1 MSEAIRVRSRIL
13 AASAALLLAGCGWF
27 GGDAE
32 EPAREEDPATTGAL
46 GDQILYDP
54 DLAGQ
59 NRADSAAFVPSGDG
73 SVPTVDGGA
82 AAIAAAR
89 ADALRLVGGP
99 GKMQKAPEPREI
111 AGNLP
116 ADAAL
121 TAAARAAAAPGGN
134 GDCAARAQYTMQW
147 AARLPAA
154 FPVYPRGAVQEAAG
168 TDASGCALRV
178 VNFVTPVPLGE
189 VMDFY
194 YSRARTA
201 GFSSQR
207 VLQGGDDVL
216 GGTKGSASY
225 VVYARRLPSGS
236 TEVDLVTNGG

>member
-1 MSEAIRVRSRIL
+1 MLDTLRSCSRIL
-13 AASAALLLAGCGWF
+13 AGGAALLLAGCGWF
-27 GGDAE
+27 GGDAD
-32 EPAREEDPATTGAL
+32 EPVRETDPATTEAL
-46 GDQILYDP
+46 GDQIMFDP

-73 SVPTVDGGA
+73 SVPTIDGGA
-82 AAIAAAR
+82 EAIAAAR

-99 GKMQKAPEPREI
+99 GKMQKAPEPREV
-111 AGNLP
+111 AGALP

-168 TDASGCALRV
+168 TDAAGCALRV
-178 VNFVTPVPLGE
+178 INFVTPVPLGE

-201 GFSSQR
+201 GFSAQR
-207 VLQGGDDVL
+207 VLQGNDDTL
-216 GGTKGSASY
+216 GGVKGTASY
-225 VVYARRLPSGS
+225 IVYARRLPSGN

>member
-1 MSEAIRVRSRIL
+1 MPQAFRIPPRIL
-13 AASAALLLAGCGWF
+13 ASGAALALAGCNWF
-27 GGDAE
+27 GSDAA
-32 EPAREEDPATTGAL
+32 EPVREEDPATTQAL
-46 GDQILYDP
+46 GDQIMYDP

-73 SVPTVDGGA
+73 SLPTIDGGA

-99 GKMQKAPEPREI
+99 GKMHKAPEPREV

-121 TAAARAAAAPGGN
+121 TAAARAAAAPGGS

-168 TDASGCALRV
+168 SDASGCSLRV
-178 VNFVTPVPLGE
+178 INFVTPVPLGE

-201 GFSSQR
+201 GFSAQR

-216 GGTKGSASY
+216 GGTKGAASY
-225 VVYARRLPSGS
+225 VVYARRLPSGN
-236 TEVDLVTNGG
+236 TEVDLVTSGG